1 MNNPVVHVV
10 SKLVIA
16 KLEIPEC
23 DTLIINIRNT
33 DCSLLNGNIY
43 SVGSNLSLPLRVAS
57 RMNFNLNTLKLRTFV
72 KNLDRQF
79 FIYGAWDYEEVMC
92 ISNLPSCIGKFYL
105 EEGQNAYIVNGNV
118 EYSKWTWNNFSA
130 RPIYFKTSYSGAFC
144 LTESAFPWMHPS
156 QKTTLSDLTPAKQAY
171 RPKLSGIKNIGLM
184 PQPHRIPKDK
194 WKSAIDLLS
203 EKVGDRGAIKLH
215 PGFFAVPQWLNEI
228 KQIISMSSND
238 SIVFCDN
245 TEILELEMLFNKKNF
260 FGARTS
266 IEKYASVFGSKFE
279 VIRFDGY
286 IPSNLPEI

>member
-1 MNNPVVHVV
+1 MNNPVVQLV
-10 SKLVIA
+10 SKLVIT
-16 KLEIPEC
+16 KLEIQEC

-33 DCSLLNGNIY
+33 DCSLLNGDIY
-43 SVGSNLSLPLRVAS
+43 SVGPNLSLLLRVAS
-57 RMNFNLNTLKLRTFV
+57 RMHLNLNIFKLRSFV

-92 ISNLPSCIGKFYL
+92 ISNLASCIGKFYL
-105 EEGQNAYIVNGNV
+105 EEGQNAYMIKSPIDYN
-118 EYSKWTWNNFSA
+118 KWTWNNFSA

-144 LTESAFPWMHPS
+144 LTENAFPWMHPS
-156 QKTTLSDLTPAKQAY
+156 QKTVLSDLTPAKQAY

-203 EKVGDRGAIKLH
+203 EKVGEGGAIKLH
-215 PGFFAVPQWLNEI
+215 PGFFAVPKWLNEI
-228 KQIISMSSND
+228 EQIISVSSYD
-238 SIVFCDN
+238 GIIFCDN
-245 TEILELEMLFNKKNF
+245 TEILELEMLYEKKTF

-279 VIRFDGY
+279 VIYFDDY
-286 IPSNLPEI
+286 VPSNLPEI